1 MMLVTQKRRKVVV
14 VGGGITGLT
23 TAFYLQ
29 KEASAK
35 ELPLDIVLVESS
47 LRLGGKI
54 QTLRKDGFII
64 ERGPESFFDRENYV
78 YALAKDL
85 GIEQEMIT
93 SNTGPTYVAVG
104 SQLYP
109 IPSNLLSGATPHASS
124 FITSGLF
131 SLSGKVR
138 AAGDFFIPR
147 SAQNDDQPLGQFF
160 RRRFGAEIVEN
171 LVEPLLAGTF
181 AGDIEQLSMR
191 STFPQLYGLEQKYRS
206 LLIGMKKAGTNFLSN
221 DLTAK
226 DKGIFQTFNNGL
238 ETLIEKLEE
247 SLLPGTVMKGVKVE
261 EIEHGKDGTV
271 QVVLNN
277 FTQLKADAV
286 IIATPFN
293 VARKMFSKHQLL
305 TELSTMKAA
314 TIATVTMAFKKEQ
327 LGDLDALSFFVSR
340 NSDFSITSCTWMNRK
355 WLGTTPDDY
364 VLLRSYI
371 GRVGDEAIVALS
383 DTEIEKTVLQDLM
396 KTIGV
401 DGEPLMTVV
410 SRWKNAMPQY
420 TVGHEAK
427 VERVKQELRE
437 HFPTVKLSGSS
448 FEGISIPE
456 CVEQGKNVAEEMLK
470 EMFEICEK

>member
-23 TAFYLQ
+23 AAFYMQ

-78 YALAKDL
+78 YHLAKDL
-85 GIEQEMIT
+85 GIEQELMT
-93 SNTGPTYVAVG
+93 SNAGPTYVAVG

-109 IPSNLLSGATPHASS
+109 IPSNLLSGATPHISS

-131 SLSGKVR
+131 SLSGKIR
-138 AAGDFFIPR
+138 AAGDFFISR
-147 SAQNDDQPLGQFF
+147 SAQDDDQPLGAFF

-191 STFPQLYGLEQKYRS
+191 STFPQLYELEQKYRS
-206 LLIGMKKAGTNFLSN
+206 LLVGMKKSGTNFLSSN
-221 DLTAK
+221 LIAK

-247 SLLPGTVMKGVKVE
+247 SLIPGTVIKGVKVE
-261 EIEHGKDGTV
+261 EIVHGKDSTV
-271 QVVLNN
+271 QIVLNN
-277 FTQLKADAV
+277 FSQITADAV

-293 VARKMFSKHQLL
+293 VVAKMFNKYQLL

-314 TIATVTMAFKKEQ
+314 TIATVTMAFKKDQ
-327 LGDLDALSFFVSR
+327 LGDLDALSFYVSR
-340 NSDFSITSCTWMNRK
+340 NSDFSITSCTWINRK
-355 WLGTTPDDY
+355 WPGTTPDDY

-383 DTEIEKTVLQDLM
+383 DTEIEKTVLQDLT
-396 KTIGV
+396 KTIGI
-401 DGEPLMTVV
+401 DGVPVMTVV
-410 SRWKNAMPQY
+410 TRWKNAMPQY

-427 VERVKQELRE
+427 VERVKHELQE

-456 CVEQGKNVAEEMLK
+456 CVEQGKKVANELLGD
-470 EMFEICEK
+470 MFGHL

>member
-14 VGGGITGLT
+14 IGAGITGLT
-23 TAFYLQ
+23 AAFYMQ

-78 YALAKDL
+78 SALAKDL
-85 GIEQEMIT
+85 GIEQKIQT
-93 SNTGPTYVAVG
+93 SNAGPTYVAVG

-109 IPSNLLSGATPHASS
+109 IPSQLLSGETPYISS

-147 SAQNDDQPLGQFF
+147 SAQDDDQPLGAFF

-181 AGDIEQLSMR
+181 AGDIEQLSMS
-191 STFPQLYGLEQKYRS
+191 STFPQLYSLEQKYRS

-221 DLTAK
+221 HLIDEN
-226 DKGIFQTFNNGL
+226 KGIFQTFSNGL
-238 ETLIEKLEE
+238 ETLIESIEE

-271 QVVLNN
+271 QVMLNN
-277 FTQLKADAV
+277 FSNIKADAV

-293 VARKMFSKHQLL
+293 VAEKMFSKHSLL
-305 TELSTMKAA
+305 NELGTMKAA

-327 LGDLDALSFFVSR
+327 LGDLDALSFYVSR

-355 WLGTTPDDY
+355 WPGTSPDDY

-383 DTEIEKTVLQDLM
+383 DTEIEKTVLQDLN

-401 DGEPLMTVV
+401 NGEPMMTVV
-410 SRWKNAMPQY
+410 TRWKNAMPQY

-427 VERVKQELRE
+427 VQRIKQELYE
-437 HFPTVKLSGSS
+437 HFPTVKLAGSS

-456 CVEQGKNVAEEMLK
+456 CVQQGKHIAEDVVR
-470 EMFEICEK
+470 EMFK

>member
-23 TAFYLQ
+23 AAFYMQ
-29 KEASAK
+29 KEAITK

-78 YALAKDL
+78 NALAKDL
-85 GIEQEMIT
+85 GIEQKIRT
-93 SNTGPTYVAVG
+93 SNAGPTYIAVG
-104 SQLYP
+104 SALYP
-109 IPSNLLSGATPHASS
+109 IPSHLLSGETPHISS

-147 SAQNDDQPLGQFF
+147 SEQDDDQPLGAFF

-181 AGDIEQLSMR
+181 AGDIEQLSMS
-191 STFPQLYGLEQKYRS
+191 STFPQLYSLEQKYRS
-206 LLIGMKKAGTNFLSN
+206 LLIGMKKSGTNFLN
-221 DLTAK
+221 NHLVDEN
-226 DKGIFQTFNNGL
+226 KGIFQTFSNGL
-238 ETLIEKLEE
+238 ETLTESLED

-261 EIEHGKDGTV
+261 EIEHGKDGSV
-271 QVVLNN
+271 QVMLNN
-277 FTQLKADAV
+277 FSHIKADAV
-286 IIATPFN
+286 IIATPFDT
-293 VARKMFSKHQLL
+293 VEKMFSKHQLL
-305 TELSTMKAA
+305 NELGTMKAA

-327 LGDLDALSFFVSR
+327 LGNLDALAFYVSR

-355 WLGTTPDDY
+355 WPGTAPEDY
-364 VLLRSYI
+364 ILLRSYI

-383 DTEIEKTVLQDLM
+383 DTEIEKTVLQDLQ

-401 DGEPLMTVV
+401 DGAPITTVV
-410 SRWKNAMPQY
+410 TRWKNAMPQY

-427 VERVKQELRE
+427 VQRIKQELQQ
-437 HFPTVKLSGSS
+437 HFPTVKLAGSS
-448 FEGISIPE
+448 FEGISVPE
-456 CVEQGKNVAEEMLK
+456 CVQQGKQVAEQVLQELLK
-470 EMFEICEK
+470 

>member
-14 VGGGITGLT
+14 IGGGITGLT
-23 TAFYLQ
+23 AAFYMQ
-29 KEASAK
+29 KEARAK
-35 ELPLDIVLVESS
+35 ELPVDIVLVESS

-54 QTLRKDGFII
+54 QTLKKDGFII
-64 ERGPESFFDRENYV
+64 ERGPESFFDRENHV
-78 YALAKDL
+78 HILAQDL
-85 GIEQEMIT
+85 GIEQELIT
-93 SNTGPTYVAVG
+93 SNSGPTYVAVG

-109 IPSNLLSGATPHASS
+109 IPSSLMSGATPHISS

-131 SLSGKVR
+131 SLSGKIR
-138 AAGDFFIPR
+138 AAGDFVLPR
-147 SAQNDDQPLGQFF
+147 SAQDDDQPIGEFF

-181 AGDIEQLSMR
+181 AGDIEQLSMH
-191 STFPQLYGLEQKYRS
+191 STFPQLYELEQKYRS
-206 LLIGMKKAGTNFLSN
+206 LLIGMKKSGANFLSDN
-221 DLTAK
+221 SIAK
-226 DKGIFQTFNNGL
+226 DKGIFQTFENGL
-238 ETLIEKLEE
+238 ETLIEKLEA
-247 SLLPGTVMKGVKVE
+247 SLFPGTVQKGVKVE

-277 FTQLKADAV
+277 FSQIKADAV
-286 IIATPFN
+286 IIATPFH
-293 VARKMFSKHQLL
+293 VAEKMFRKYQLL
-305 TELSTMKAA
+305 TELNSMKAA

-327 LGDLDALSFFVSR
+327 LGELDALSFFVSR
-340 NSDFSITSCTWMNRK
+340 SSDFSITSCTWSNRK
-355 WLGTTPDDY
+355 WPNTTPTDY

-383 DTEIEKTVLQDLM
+383 DSEIEKTVLQDLR
-396 KTIGV
+396 KTIGI
-401 DGEPLMTVV
+401 DGTPITTVV

-427 VERVKQELRE
+427 IERVKQELSD

-456 CVEQGKNVAEEMLK
+456 CVEQGKKVATELLT
-470 EMFEICEK
+470 EMFTQECI

>member
-23 TAFYLQ
+23 AAFYMQ
-29 KEASAK
+29 KQARAK
-35 ELPLDIVLVESS
+35 GLPVDIVLVESS

-64 ERGPESFFDRENYV
+64 ERGPESFFDRENHV
-78 YALAKDL
+78 QALAKDL
-85 GIEQEMIT
+85 NIEQRMLT
-93 SNTGPTYVAVG
+93 GDSGPTYIAVG
-104 SQLYP
+104 SKLYP
-109 IPSNLLSGATPHASS
+109 IPSNLMSGATPHISS

-131 SLSGKVR
+131 SLSGKIR
-138 AAGDFFIPR
+138 AAGDFVLPR
-147 SAQNDDQPLGQFF
+147 SARDDDQPLGEFF
-160 RRRFGAEIVEN
+160 RRRFGAEVVEN

-191 STFPQLYGLEQKYRS
+191 STFPQLYELEQKYRS
-206 LLIGMKKAGTNFLSN
+206 LLFGMKQSGTNFLSYN
-221 DLTAK
+221 RIAK
-226 DKGIFQTFNNGL
+226 DKGIFQTFENGL

-261 EIEHGKDGTV
+261 QIDHSKDGTV

-277 FTQLKADAV
+277 FSHITADAV
-286 IIATPFN
+286 IIATPYN
-293 VARKMFSKHQLL
+293 VAQMMFSNHQLL
-305 TELSTMKAA
+305 TELNTMKAA

-340 NSDFSITSCTWMNRK
+340 NSDFSITSCTWINRK
-355 WLGTTPDDY
+355 WPNTTPQDY

-371 GRVGDEAIVALS
+371 GRVGDETIVALS
-383 DTEIEKTVLQDLM
+383 DSEIEKTVLQDL
-396 KTIGV
+396 KNTIGIE
-401 DGEPLMTVV
+401 GEPVTTVV

-427 VERVKQELRE
+427 IDRVKKELYE
-437 HFPTVKLSGSS
+437 HFPTVKLAGSS

-456 CVEQGKNVAEEMLK
+456 CVEQGCKVANEILSD
-470 EMFEICEK
+470 MFIQED

>member
-23 TAFYLQ
+23 AAFYMQ
-29 KEASAK
+29 KQARTK
-35 ELPLDIVLVESS
+35 ELPVDIVLVESS

-64 ERGPESFFDRENYV
+64 ERGPESFFDRENHV
-78 YALAKDL
+78 QALAKEL
-85 GIEQEMIT
+85 SIEHEMIT
-93 SNTGPTYVAVG
+93 GDSGPTYVAVG
-104 SQLYP
+104 SKLYP
-109 IPSNLLSGATPHASS
+109 IPSSLMSGATPHISS

-131 SLSGKVR
+131 SLSGKIR
-138 AAGDFFIPR
+138 AAGDFILPR
-147 SAQNDDQPLGQFF
+147 SARDDDQPLGEFF
-160 RRRFGAEIVEN
+160 RRRFGAEVVEN

-191 STFPQLYGLEQKYRS
+191 SIFPQLYELEQKYRS
-206 LLIGMKKAGTNFLSN
+206 LLFGMKKSGTNFLSYN
-221 DLTAK
+221 QITK
-226 DKGIFQTFNNGL
+226 DKGIFQTFENGL

-247 SLLPGTVMKGVKVE
+247 SLLPGTVMKGAKVE
-261 EIEHGKDGTV
+261 QIDHGKDGAV

-277 FTQLKADAV
+277 FSHITADAI

-293 VARKMFSKHQLL
+293 VAQKMFNKHQLL
-305 TELSTMKAA
+305 TELNTMKAA

-340 NSDFSITSCTWMNRK
+340 NSDFSITSCTWINRK
-355 WLGTTPDDY
+355 WPNATPEGY

-371 GRVGDEAIVALS
+371 GRVGDETIVALS
-383 DTEIEKTVLQDLM
+383 DSEIEKTVLQDL
-396 KTIGV
+396 KNTIGL
-401 DGEPLMTVV
+401 DGEPVTTVV

-427 VERVKQELRE
+427 IARVKEELYE
-437 HFPTVKLSGSS
+437 HFPTVKLAGSS

-456 CVEQGKNVAEEMLK
+456 CVEQGCKVANEVLSN
-470 EMFEICEK
+470 MFKQEQ

>member
-23 TAFYLQ
+23 AAFYMQ
-29 KEASAK
+29 KEAIAK

-54 QTLRKDGFII
+54 QTLRKNGFII

-78 YALAKDL
+78 YTLAKDL
-85 GIEQEMIT
+85 GIEQELIT
-93 SNTGPTYVAVG
+93 SNTGPIYIAVG
-104 SQLYP
+104 SHLYP
-109 IPSNLLSGATPHASS
+109 IPSNLLSGATPHVSS

-131 SLSGKVR
+131 SLSGKIR

-147 SAQNDDQPLGQFF
+147 STQNDDQPLGPFF

-191 STFPQLYGLEQKYRS
+191 STFPQLYSLEQKYRS
-206 LLIGMKKAGTNFLSN
+206 LLLGMKKSGTNFLSN
-221 DLTAK
+221 NLIAK

-238 ETLIEKLEE
+238 ETLIEKLEN
-247 SLLPGTVMKGVKVE
+247 SLLPGSIMKGVKVE
-261 EIEHGKDGTV
+261 EIEHGKEGSI

-277 FTQLKADAV
+277 FTQINADAV

-293 VARKMFSKHQLL
+293 IVEKMFHKQQHLA
-305 TELSTMKAA
+305 ELSTMKAA
-314 TIATVTMAFKKEQ
+314 TIATVTMAFTKDQ

-355 WLGTTPDDY
+355 WPGSSPEDY

-383 DTEIEKTVLQDLM
+383 DTEIEKTVLQDLS
-396 KTIGV
+396 KTIGIH
-401 DGEPLMTVV
+401 GEPMMTVV
-410 SRWKNAMPQY
+410 TRWKNAMPQY
-420 TVGHEAK
+420 TVGHQEK
-427 VERVKQELRE
+427 VQRIKQELQE
-437 HFPTVKLSGSS
+437 HFSTVKLAGSS

-456 CVEQGKNVAEEMLK
+456 CVQQGKHVTEEVLK
-470 EMFEICEK
+470 EIF

>member
-23 TAFYLQ
+23 ATFYMQ

-78 YALAKDL
+78 NDLAKDL
-85 GIEQEMIT
+85 GIEQKLLT
-93 SNTGPTYVAVG
+93 SNAGPNYIAVG

-109 IPSNLLSGATPHASS
+109 IPSHLLSGETPHISS

-147 SAQNDDQPLGQFF
+147 STQDDDQPLGAFF

-181 AGDIEQLSMR
+181 AGDIEQLSMS
-191 STFPQLYGLEQKYRS
+191 STFPQLYSLEQQYRS
-206 LLIGMKKAGTNFLSN
+206 LLIGMKKSGTNFLSN
-221 DLTAK
+221 HHIAEN
-226 DKGIFQTFNNGL
+226 KGIFQTFSNGL
-238 ETLIEKLEE
+238 ETLIESIEE

-261 EIEHGKDGTV
+261 EIEHGKDGSV
-271 QVVLNN
+271 QVMLNN
-277 FTQLKADAV
+277 FSHIKADAV

-293 VARKMFSKHQLL
+293 MAEKMFSKLSLL
-305 TELSTMKAA
+305 HELGTMKAA

-327 LGDLDALSFFVSR
+327 LGDLDALSFYVSR

-355 WLGTTPDDY
+355 WPGTSPKDF

-383 DTEIEKTVLQDLM
+383 DTEIEKTVLQDLQ
-396 KTIGV
+396 KTIGI
-401 DGEPLMTVV
+401 DGAPVTTVV
-410 SRWKNAMPQY
+410 TRWKNAMPQY

-427 VERVKQELRE
+427 VLRIKQELQE
-437 HFPTVKLSGSS
+437 HFPTVKLAGSS

-456 CVEQGKNVAEEMLK
+456 CVQQGKQVVNEVLM
-470 EMFEICEK
+470 EMFK

>member
-23 TAFYLQ
+23 AAFYMQ
-29 KEASAK
+29 KQASTK

-78 YALAKDL
+78 NALAKDL
-85 GIEQEMIT
+85 GIEHKIMT
-93 SNTGPTYVAVG
+93 SNAGPHYVAVG

-109 IPSNLLSGATPHASS
+109 IPSHLLSGETPHISS

-147 SAQNDDQPLGQFF
+147 SVQDDDQPLGAFF
-160 RRRFGAEIVEN
+160 RRRFGAEVVEN

-181 AGDIEQLSMR
+181 AGDIEQLSMS
-191 STFPQLYGLEQKYRS
+191 STFPQLYHLEQKYRS
-206 LLIGMKKAGTNFLSN
+206 LLVGMKKAGTNFLSN
-221 DLTAK
+221 DFI
-226 DKGIFQTFNNGL
+226 DENKGIFQTFSNGL
-238 ETLIEKLEE
+238 ETLIESIEE

-261 EIEHGKDGTV
+261 EIEHGKDGSV
-271 QVVLNN
+271 HVMLNN
-277 FTQLKADAV
+277 FSHIKADAV

-293 VARKMFSKHQLL
+293 MADKMFSKYNLL
-305 TELSTMKAA
+305 NELGTMKAA

-327 LGDLDALSFFVSR
+327 LGDLDALSFYVSR

-355 WLGTTPDDY
+355 WPGTSPDDY

-383 DTEIEKTVLQDLM
+383 DTEIEKTVLQDLN
-396 KTIGV
+396 KTIGI
-401 DGEPLMTVV
+401 DGEPITTVV
-410 SRWKNAMPQY
+410 TRWKNAMPQY

-427 VERVKQELRE
+427 VQRIKQELRE
-437 HFPTVKLSGSS
+437 HFPTVKLAGSS

-456 CVEQGKNVAEEMLK
+456 CVQQGKHVADEVLA
-470 EMFEICEK
+470 EIFY